1 MPKAA
6 LLNQVYI
13 SAKTFHLTVFLASQ
27 EKFDGSAPTVHCL
40 VRPKLLPRSP
50 GNTSFIDRRA
60 EVSATNREWNNCFSV
75 QVRGSTLI

>member
-13 SAKTFHLTVFLASQ
+13 STKTFHLTVFLASQ
-27 EKFDGSAPTVHCL
+27 EKFDGSAPTVRCL